1 MLPEPVEWVFH
12 LSNLATHEEAPRLG
26 LAIILNLTT
35 TPHLAEVVFAK
46 RGLDLLIDRLASQD
60 VAVQVRIHYS
70 SLFSLSLI
78 THDIVDREWLLRQYG
93 I

>member
-1 MLPEPVEWVFH
+1 LGLSKGEQMLPEPVEWIFH
-12 LSNLATHEEAPRLG
+12 LSNLATNEEAPRLG

-60 VAVQVRIHYS
+60 VAVQVGFEKPCS
-70 SLFSLSLI
+70 CLTL
-78 THDIVDREWLLRQYG
+78 T
-93 I
+93 